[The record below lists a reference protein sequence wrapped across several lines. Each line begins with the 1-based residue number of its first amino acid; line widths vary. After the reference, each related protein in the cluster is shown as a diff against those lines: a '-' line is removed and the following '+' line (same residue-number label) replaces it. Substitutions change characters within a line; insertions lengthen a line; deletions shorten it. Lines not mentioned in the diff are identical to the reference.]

1 MYQKKPGLGQT
12 PNLLIQCWCMEE
24 VGFKC
29 CQDFKT
35 NSRLTSKN
43 PKVQLKNQAKK
54 IQKFQVMLHNQ
65 YSCTAFEQFN
75 RNHCSNLILSK
86 MSTNLV
92 VWVWLFKIF
101 LDLAENLIEPQEQ
114 EEIVGQ
120 FKDHHARLYRK
131 RGIKHPSVSKF
142 FGHRQICYIW
152 YSVKYQV
159 CFNYKT
165 IFRHI

>member
-1 MYQKKPGLGQT
+1 MSTTQDSPNTFK
-12 PNLLIQCWCMEE
+12 PNLACIFLSVRVNWNINIWPWTPCIPNILQ
-24 VGFKC
+24 
-29 CQDFKT
+29 T
-35 NSRLTSKN
+35 R
-43 PKVQLKNQAKK
+43 
-54 IQKFQVMLHNQ
+54 
-65 YSCTAFEQFN
+65 QFN
-75 RNHCSNLILSK
+75 RNRYSILA

-92 VWVWLFKIF
+92 VWVWLLKFF
-101 LDLAENLIEPQEQ
+101 LDLAENLIEPDEQ

-152 YSVKYQV
+152 YSVKYKV

-165 IFRHI
+165 LFRPI